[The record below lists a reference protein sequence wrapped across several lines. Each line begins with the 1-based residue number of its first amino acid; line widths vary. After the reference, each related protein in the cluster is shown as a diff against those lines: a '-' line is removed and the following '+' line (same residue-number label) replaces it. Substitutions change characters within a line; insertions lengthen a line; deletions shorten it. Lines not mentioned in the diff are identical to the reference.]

1 MKIKQLFS
9 KDIERKINPAV
20 VVSDQDST
28 TIVTEIEEY
37 VFTNDIIENMYR
49 FLNNIFNYKDGK
61 TGIWLNGYYG
71 SGKSHFIKYIYYC
84 LHPSYSEKAF
94 NHLIEGTKDTISD
107 FSEATP
113 SNFLQLKKQIVNSK
127 IDNMMFNIDA
137 VSGLEDS
144 KDKLPRI
151 LYNVF
156 NGFRGYNTK
165 NITLATLVEKH
176 LDKIGKFD
184 EFKKIMN
191 ESKHYNW
198 QKDASTLIS
207 LNPHIVLDVVESL
220 DPTID
225 KVSIIKKLQHP
236 DDISIKG
243 DLIPEFIEFLN
254 DKPDS
259 YRFIFLI
266 DEVSQYIGSNTNLL
280 LNLQT
285 IIEEIGAKCN
295 NKLWLAATAQQSLE
309 DMTSNNASAFGKI
322 LGRFETRI
330 SLQSQDASYI
340 TKKRILDKNSEGIKT
355 LKSFYDNNKDAIEH
369 QFHFSHDLYKGFSD
383 INEFNLSY
391 PFIPYQFRLIS
402 DVFDS
407 FSNINYVI
415 KEVKDNERSVLGITH
430 FTVKEHADKDIGF
443 FMPFDAFFNKQFR
456 QNLTHTARRII
467 DRANQLDFIK
477 IDPFATRV
485 VNTLFMIANLSDDKR
500 IAFPSNLDNLCIL
513 LMEEPDTNR
522 LELQSK
528 IQAVLEKLVE
538 QNIIREEDGQY
549 HFFKEDE
556 IEVAD
561 LIKNTRISTDD
572 KLTALYDNIFS
583 SFLTIS
589 SKFSYGNNNF
599 KLAVSF
605 DDKQIFPNGD
615 VNVRFSFFSTMDI
628 HQKALTLSQ
637 SDLIICIDQ
646 ILQKDKKTLK
656 EFDHYVRTRNYITRN
671 FDSAGG
677 TRKNTINNFA
687 TRNNLKLQ
695 ELQSK
700 FKTIFVKSSLIISQ
714 NVVDGYSIS
723 ASKPNDRLK
732 EIFTSHFEK
741 IYKKHHMTDGYP
753 ASNDALKLAAIDTQ
767 IHTESGKSLTTTES
781 EVDRWLQL
789 KGDFIEL
796 NEIIKHFSLPP
807 FGWKDISTISVVL
820 ALSKKGKR
828 SFEWRNN
835 PIEGLEFYQ
844 NAIKT
849 SERSVIYIKPAAQI
863 DIVQIH
869 GAINAYNS
877 IFNENITF
885 SDDAKYVYSVLLKKL
900 QLKLSFIKPYN
911 EDYSSQPFGNI
922 FRNHYSNLDDLC
934 QIRDSIKLFTKLP
947 EAIDTLKQLSD
958 DCKELVEFVDHQYDN
973 YKTIQ
978 EFYIENK
985 MNFADLDET
994 LEKKAE
1000 DLAEYFQSDQLPSAK
1015 FPQIKKAYT
1024 ELKTAVKDIVEVL
1037 RAKAIEEYE
1046 KVHDELEKQIK
1057 EKKAPEDTI
1066 ESKASKIQSLKSE
1079 KNVSKIRLAIEQTSS
1094 YKAKALKAI
1103 GDKIGKKSVTFKIT
1117 ASGLPSQI
1125 ENKDQLDEYIQKLKN
1140 KMLDKMQDD
1149 VTIIIE

>member
-28 TIVTEIEEY
+28 TIITEIEEY

-49 FLNNIFNYKDGK
+49 FLSNIFNYKDGK

-84 LHPSYSEKAF
+84 LHPDYSEKAF

-113 SNFLQLKKQIVNSK
+113 SNFLQLKKQITNSK

-137 VSGLEDS
+137 VSGLDDG

-198 QKDASTLIS
+198 EKDASTIIS
-207 LNPHIVLDVVESL
+207 LNPGTVLDVVESL

-225 KVSIIKKLQHP
+225 KVSIIKKLHHP

-243 DLIPEFIEFLN
+243 DLIPEFIEFL
-254 DKPDS
+254 DSKPED
-259 YRFIFLI
+259 YRFVFLI

-309 DMTSNNASAFGKI
+309 DMTGNDASAFGKI

-355 LKSFYDNNKDAIEH
+355 LKSFYDSNKDAIEH

-383 INEFNLSY
+383 IDDFNLSY
-391 PFIPYQFRLIS
+391 PFVPYQFRLIS

-430 FTVKEHADKDIGF
+430 FTVKEHAEKDIGF

-477 IDPFATRV
+477 KDTFATRV

-513 LMEEPDTNR
+513 LMQEPDTNR

-528 IQAVLEKLVE
+528 IQTVLEKLVE
-538 QNIIREEDGQY
+538 QNIIREEEGQY

-671 FDSAGG
+671 FDSARG

-700 FKTIFVKSSLIISQ
+700 FKIIFSKSPLIISQ
-714 NVVDGYSIS
+714 NVVDGDGIS

-732 EIFTSHFEK
+732 EILTSHFEK
-741 IYKKHHMTDGYP
+741 IYKKHNMIDGYP
-753 ASNDALKLAAIDTQ
+753 SSNDALRRAAIDTQ
-767 IHTESGKSLTTTES
+767 ILSDKSLSTTES

-796 NEIIKHFSLPP
+796 SEVIKHFSLPP

-820 ALSKKGKR
+820 SLSKKGKR
-828 SFEWRNN
+828 SLEWRNN
-835 PIEGLEFYQ
+835 PIEGQEFYQ

-863 DIVQIH
+863 DIKQIH
-869 GAINAYNS
+869 DAINAYNT
-877 IFNENITF
+877 IFNENYTF
-885 SDDAKYVYSVLLKKL
+885 SDDAKYVYSELLKKL
-900 QLKLSFIKPYN
+900 QHKLAYIKHYN
-911 EDYSSQPFGNI
+911 EDYSSQPFGKV
-922 FRNHYSNLDDLC
+922 FRSYYSSLDDLC
-934 QIRDSIKLFTKLP
+934 QIRDSIKLFKNLN
-947 EAIDTLKQLSD
+947 ESKDTLKQSSD
-958 DCKELVEFVDHQYDN
+958 DCKELVEFVDHQFEN
-973 YKTIQ
+973 YKTIRK
-978 EFYIENK
+978 FYDENK
-985 MNFADLDET
+985 MNFADLNEAHQ
-994 LEKKAE
+994 KKAE
-1000 DLAEYFQSDQLPSAK
+1000 DLAIYFQSDHLPSAQ

-1046 KVHDELEKQIK
+1046 KVHDELEKEIK
-1057 EKKAPEDTI
+1057 EKKAPEDII
-1066 ESKASKIQSLKSE
+1066 ESKASKIKSLKSE
-1079 KNVSKIRLAIEQTSS
+1079 KSVSKIRLAIEQTSS
-1094 YKAKALKAI
+1094 YKAKGLKVI
-1103 GDKIGKKSVTFKIT
+1103 SDIVGKKSVTFKIT
-1117 ASGLPSQI
+1117 SIGLPSQI
-1125 ENKDQLDEYIQKLKN
+1125 ENEDQLDEYLQKLKN

>member
-9 KDIERKINPAV
+9 RDIERKINPAV
-20 VVSDQDST
+20 VVSHQDSA
-28 TIVTEIEEY
+28 TIITEIEEY

-49 FLNNIFNYKDGK
+49 FLSNIFNYKDGK

-113 SNFLQLKKQIVNSK
+113 SNFLQLKKQITNSK

-137 VSGLEDS
+137 VSGLDDG

-198 QKDASTLIS
+198 EKDASTIIS
-207 LNPHIVLDVVESL
+207 LNPVTVLDVVESL
-220 DPTID
+220 DPSID
-225 KVSIIKKLQHP
+225 KESIIKKLHHP

-243 DLIPEFIEFLN
+243 DLIPEFIEFL
-254 DKPDS
+254 DSKPDD
-259 YRFIFLI
+259 YRFVFLI

-309 DMTSNNASAFGKI
+309 DMTGNDASAFGKI

-355 LKSFYDNNKDAIEH
+355 LKSFYDSNKDAIEH

-383 INEFNLSY
+383 IDDFNLSY
-391 PFIPYQFRLIS
+391 PFVPYQFRLIS

-430 FTVKEHADKDIGF
+430 FTVKEHAEKDIGF

-467 DRANQLDFIK
+467 DRSNQLDFIK
-477 IDPFATRV
+477 NDNFATRV

-513 LMEEPDTNR
+513 LMQEPDTNR

-538 QNIIREEDGQY
+538 QNIIREEEGQY

-561 LIKNTRISTDD
+561 LIKNTKISTDD

-599 KLAVSF
+599 KLAISF

-615 VNVRFSFFSTMDI
+615 IDVRLSFFSTIDI

-671 FDSAGG
+671 FDSARG

-700 FKTIFVKSSLIISQ
+700 FKSIFTKSPLIISQ
-714 NVVDGYSIS
+714 NVVDYDSIR
-723 ASKPNDRLK
+723 ATKPNDRLK
-732 EIFTSHFEK
+732 EILFSHFEK
-741 IYKKHHMTDGYP
+741 IYKKHQMTDGYP
-753 ASNDALKLAAIDTQ
+753 SNNEALKNSAIDTQ
-767 IHTESGKSLTTTES
+767 ILSDKSLTITES
-781 EVDRWLQL
+781 EVDRWLKL
-789 KGDFIEL
+789 KGDVIEL
-796 NEIIKHFSLPP
+796 SEIIKHFSLPP
-807 FGWKDISTISVVL
+807 YGWKDISTIAVVL
-820 ALSKKGKR
+820 ALGKKEKR
-828 SFEWRNN
+828 SFEWRNH
-835 PIEGLEFYQ
+835 PIEGLNFYQ

-849 SERSVIYIKPAAQI
+849 NERKVIYVKPATKI
-863 DIVQIH
+863 DVQEIH
-869 GAINAYNS
+869 NAITAYNA
-877 IFNENITF
+877 IFNESISF
-885 SDDAKYVYSVLLKKL
+885 SDDAKYVYSDLIKKL
-900 QLKLSFIKPYN
+900 QNKLSHIKPFN
-911 EDYSSQPFGNI
+911 EDYSSQPFGKI
-922 FRNHYSNLDDLC
+922 FRNFYSELDDLC
-934 QIRDSIKLFTKLP
+934 QVRDSSKLFTKLP
-947 EAIDTLKQLSD
+947 EAVDNLKQLSD
-958 DCKELVEFVDHQYDN
+958 DCKELIEFVDHQYDN
-973 YKTIQ
+973 YKTIR
-978 EFYIENK
+978 EFYNDNK
-985 MNFADLDET
+985 MNFSDLDEANQKKT
-994 LEKKAE
+994 DDLES
-1000 DLAEYFQSDQLPSAK
+1000 YFKSDELPSAM
-1015 FPQIKKAYT
+1015 FPQIRKAYS
-1024 ELKTAVKDIVEVL
+1024 ELKTAIKDIVEVL
-1037 RAKAIEEYE
+1037 RTKAIEEYDL
-1046 KVHDELEKQIK
+1046 VFDELEKYLI
-1057 EKKAPEDTI
+1057 EKKVSEDII
-1066 ESKASKIQSLKSE
+1066 ESRIDKIQYLSTE
-1079 KNVSKIRLAIEQTSS
+1079 KNVSKIRLALEQTSS
-1094 YKAKALKAI
+1094 YKAKCLKTI
-1103 GDKIGKKSVTFKIT
+1103 GDKVGKKSVTFKIT

-1140 KMLDKMQDD
+1140 KMLEKLQDD